1 VNVRETI
8 LSEMQNIATSHDRKL
23 APLTDDLLLL
33 DSGFDSLC
41 FAVLVAKLE
50 DALEVDPFS
59 AAEEIIFPNTLG
71 DMIKLYEQAVPI

>member
-1 VNVRETI
+1 MNVRETI

-59 AAEEIIFPNTLG
+59 TAEEIIFPNTLD
-71 DMIKLYEQAVPI
+71 DMIKLYEQAVPT